1 MARKRRGRFTL
12 KEDRQLIQMAAT
24 SAMLVEAAAVFRT
37 SVETI
42 QQRAKKLEIELK
54 GKRPSLLGQTGG
66 GLLLVSD

>member
-12 KEDRQLIQMAAT
+12 KDDRQLIQMAAT
-24 SAMLVEAAAVFRT
+24 LATLEEAAAVFRT

-42 QQRAKKLEIELK
+42 QQKAKKLEIELK

-66 GLLLVSD
+66 GLL